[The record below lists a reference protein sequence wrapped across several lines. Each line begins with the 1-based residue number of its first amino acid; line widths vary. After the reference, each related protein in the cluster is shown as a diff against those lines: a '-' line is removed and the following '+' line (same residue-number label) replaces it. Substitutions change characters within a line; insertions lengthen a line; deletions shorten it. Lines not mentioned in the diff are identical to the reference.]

1 MNLIEAAAIAESA
14 GGSVTAQF
22 SIFGVES
29 AEATAHRI
37 AQAVRFA
44 AQHHEGPGGT
54 AWIVK
59 ADRVTYVI
67 GEE

>member
-22 SIFGVES
+22 SIFGVEN

-37 AQAVRFA
+37 ALA
-44 AQHHEGPGGT
+44 AKSEARHHEGPGGT
-54 AWIVK
+54 AWIVECGNI
-59 ADRVTYVI
+59 TYVI

>member
-22 SIFGVES
+22 SIFGVD

-37 AQAVRFA
+37 ALA
-44 AQHHEGPGGT
+44 AKSEARHHEGPGGT
-54 AWIVK
+54 AWIVE
-59 ADRVTYVI
+59 ADHVTYVI

>member
-22 SIFGVES
+22 SIFGVD

-37 AQAVRFA
+37 AQAAKSEARR
-44 AQHHEGPGGT
+44 HEGPGGT
-54 AWIVK
+54 AWIVECGNI
-59 ADRVTYVI
+59 TYVI